1 MKIKR
6 IGVVGAGTMGAGIV
20 QVSVGAGFEVVV
32 REPTQDLV
40 DAGLGRVEKGIARWL
55 KKEVIDES
63 QAEQI
68 RGRVTGTTQLE
79 DLFGVDLVVEAIIEN
94 EAAKREVFVTLDEG
108 CPEDTILSSNTSSIS
123 ITRLAA
129 STGRPDRV
137 IGMHFFNPV
146 ALMPLVEVVL
156 GESTSEATTE
166 AVVALAGKLDKTP
179 VTVADVPGFV
189 SNRVLMPMINEAV
202 YCLYEGVAGAENID
216 QVMKLGMNHP
226 MGPLA
231 LADLIGLDVC
241 LAIMEVL
248 YHGYSDSKYRP
259 CPLLRR
265 MVDAGHLGRKVGRG
279 FYTY

>member
-1 MKIKR
+1 MNINKIG
-6 IGVVGAGTMGAGIV
+6 IVGAGTMGAGIV
-20 QVSVGAGFEVVV
+20 QVCVGAGLEVIV
-32 REPTQDLV
+32 REPTQELV
-40 DAGLGRVEKGIARWL
+40 DGGIGRVEKGIARWL
-55 KKEVIDES
+55 KKEIIDEE
-63 QAEQI
+63 QAKEI
-68 RGRVTGTTQLE
+68 RGRLTGTTQLE

-94 EAAKREVFVTLDEG
+94 EEAKRDVFVTLDEG

-129 STGRPDRV
+129 ATGRPDRF

-146 ALMPLVEVVL
+146 PLMSLVEVVL
-156 GESTSEATTE
+156 GESTSDATTE
-166 AVVALAGKLDKTP
+166 TVVALAKKLDKTP

-202 YCLYEGVAGAENID
+202 YCLYEGVASAEDID
-216 QVMKLGMNHP
+216 QVMKLGMAHP

-248 YHGYSDSKYRP
+248 YHGFSDSKYRP

-265 MVDAGHLGRKVGRG
+265 MVDAGHLGRKAGRG

>member
-1 MKIKR
+1 MNINK

-20 QVSVGAGFEVVV
+20 QVCIGAGLEVIV
-32 REPTQDLV
+32 REPTQELV
-40 DAGLGRVEKGIARWL
+40 DAGIGRVEKGIARWL

-79 DLFGVDLVVEAIIEN
+79 DLFVVDLVVEAIIEN
-94 EAAKREVFVTLDEG
+94 EDAKRDVFVTLDEG

-129 STGRPDRV
+129 ATGRPDRV

-146 ALMPLVEVVL
+146 PLMPLVEVVL
-156 GESTSEATTE
+156 GESTDGTTTE
-166 AVVALAGKLDKTP
+166 TVVALAKKLDKTP

-202 YCLYEGVAGAENID
+202 YCLYERVASAESID

-265 MVDAGHLGRKVGRG
+265 MVDAGYLGRKAGRG